1 MSSAT
6 HTLAPTHCPNCA
18 QDLDPQDKFC
28 RHCGQDTANH
38 PPTLF
43 EFVHEFVAHYVAAE
57 GKLWKSLAG
66 LMFRPGFLTRE
77 YMAGRKQRYVL
88 PLRLLL
94 TFGLL
99 FFFTL
104 KLMPSGV
111 DVQGAMAEA
120 LEAPAAPAASASS
133 AASASAPPLR
143 LPTGKNVNFKVAPD
157 VVDSVP
163 PFAQDRVRRAVT
175 RWQQDPESAARST
188 LAAMLAWA
196 PYAVLASLPFFAA
209 LLKLLYRQQPY
220 GAHFVFALH
229 LHAAWYLMLTA
240 LVLMSWEWAPLVVAA
255 WASIYA
261 WMALRRVYGKG
272 WLGTLLRAVPLGVA
286 HSLLIAN
293 GFLLLAVTGA
303 LSVG

>member
-6 HTLAPTHCPNCA
+6 HTLAPSHCPNCA
-18 QDLDPQDKFC
+18 QDLDPQDRFC

-77 YMAGRKQRYVL
+77 YLAGRKQRYVL

-104 KLMPSGV
+104 KLMPSG
-111 DVQGAMAEA
+111 AEVHGGVA
-120 LEAPAAPAASASS
+120 ESLEAPAASASS
-133 AASASAPPLR
+133 ASASSTSAPPLR
-143 LPTGKNVNFKVAPD
+143 LPTGKNVNFKLSPD

-163 PFAQDRVRRAVT
+163 PFAQDRVRRAVA
-175 RWQQDPESAARST
+175 RWQQDPEGATRST
-188 LAAMLAWA
+188 LSAMLAWA
-196 PYAVLASLPFFAA
+196 PYAVLASLPFFTA

-229 LHAAWYLMLTA
+229 LHAAWYLMLTF
-240 LVLMSWEWAPLVVAA
+240 LVLVSWEWTPAVVAL
-255 WASIYA
+255 WASVYA
-261 WMALRRVYGKG
+261 WMALRRVYGKS
-272 WLGTLLRAVPLGVA
+272 WLGTLLRAVPLCVA